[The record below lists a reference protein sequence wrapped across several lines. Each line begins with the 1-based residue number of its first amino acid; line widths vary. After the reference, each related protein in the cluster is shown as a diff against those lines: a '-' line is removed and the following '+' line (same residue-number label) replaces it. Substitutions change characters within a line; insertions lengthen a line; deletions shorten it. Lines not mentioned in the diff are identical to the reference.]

1 MMKKTILYVDDE
13 ESALQMFKLSLEK
26 KGYTVKTFLDG
37 AQALEFLKTSTPD
50 LIIADLRMHPMNGFE
65 LYQAVRKLTSAGDI
79 PFVFLTGLDDTLAK
93 KYSETLGVDAYLT
106 KPVDLGKLEA
116 VIRRKLAKT

>member
-1 MMKKTILYVDDE
+1 MKKTILYVDDE

-26 KGYTVKTFLDG
+26 KGYTVNTFLNG
-37 AQALEFLKTSTPD
+37 SQALEFLKSSTPD

-65 LYQAVRKLTSAGDI
+65 LYQAVRKLKSAGGV

-106 KPVDLGKLEA
+106 KPVDLEKLEA